1 MKKSTRETKTVQK
14 NIAPEDYTLLK
25 KAAKEFA
32 IAALFAFCLF
42 VLASFYTNLTG
53 QYGKLV
59 AKHILVYAGGAVA
72 ILLFFLVYASLL
84 HFFSREIPNKW
95 RQLAGT
101 LLLYLVAASVL
112 GIKELTGGA
121 SKFPWLE
128 AGYIG
133 LFVASKIF
141 MNAGALGTFLCGLVA
156 LYLVF
161 VLYGLPINDYIK
173 TFFAGIWHFI
183 TKPRGKNEEQNVQ
196 TETDEKAPAPLK
208 IKIQENKEEKKE
220 NFEEPFELV
229 LKDEIRPKRT
239 RKKKEPEKPQ
249 VEDPEF
255 NLGVAKAAEEGVFPP
270 PDDIFGP
277 RESREGELTPERCMP
292 LGEKM
297 IKALDEFGVQAEL
310 ADILVGPTVIQFRI
324 TLGSGIRTSKVA
336 TLSNDIALAMAVP
349 SIRIEAPVPGTS
361 FVGIEIP
368 NPHRRG
374 IPLRTLIEDATYKR
388 TKCELPLPFGIT
400 VNGEA
405 KVEGLESLPH
415 LLVAGTTGSG
425 KSVFINSCIVG
436 LCSHCTPEELRLILV
451 DPKRVEFAVYDNLPH
466 LLTSP
471 VANPKKAVHTLA
483 WAVREMEKRFNDFE
497 NAKVRNLAAYNAKP
511 NLLPKDKKP
520 HIVVI
525 VDELA
530 DLMMTASK
538 EVEDYIVRLAQK
550 ARAAGIHLILAT
562 QRPSVN
568 VITGLI
574 KANIP
579 ARVAFSVASGV
590 DSRTIIDTVGAE
602 KLLGKGDMLFL
613 SMRNPKPVRIQAPW
627 IADEILEDWLKYLNN
642 LFGDPV
648 FVDDVEKQTVAADKG
663 GEFDD
668 EMLEEAVNCVL
679 TSGIASASNLQR
691 RLRVG
696 FSRASRLIDMME
708 QLGIVGPAEGSK
720 PRELLVDE
728 EEAREKL
735 EEVIGA

>member
-1 MKKSTRETKTVQK
+1 MRKATTRTKTTVQNGRQK
-14 NIAPEDYTLLK
+14 NYILLLK
-25 KAAKEFA
+25 ICKEFL
-32 IAALFAFCLF
+32 IVLLFVQCLF
-42 VLASFYTNLTG
+42 VLASFYTDWTG
-53 QYGKLV
+53 QYGEKIAAL
-59 AKHILVYAGGAVA
+59 ILKYAGGAVA
-72 ILLFFLVYASLL
+72 IPLCFVVYGSIL
-84 HFFSREIPNKW
+84 HFFSREIPSKW
-95 RQLAGT
+95 RQIAAT
-101 LLLYLVAASVL
+101 VMLYIIAATVL
-112 GIKELTGGA
+112 GIKEMTGGA
-121 SKFPWLE
+121 SSYQWLV
-128 AGYIG
+128 AGVAG
-133 LFVASKIF
+133 LTCASKIF
-141 MNAGALGTFLCGLVA
+141 MNAGAMGTFLLGIVA
-156 LYLVF
+156 LYLV
-161 VLYGLPINDYIK
+161 LLIYGLPINSWIK
-173 TFFAGIWHFI
+173 EAVISLSRVCSRYFRREEADGTNAVQS
-183 TKPRGKNEEQNVQ
+183 TKQKKATAVKLPIKQSS
-196 TETDEKAPAPLK
+196 DE
-208 IKIQENKEEKKE
+208 
-220 NFEEPFELV
+220 FEEPFELE

-239 RKKKEPEKPQ
+239 RKKKEQEKAQ
-249 VEDPEF
+249 VEDPAF
-255 NLGVAKAAEEGVFPP
+255 NLGIAKAAEEGIFPP

-277 RESREGELTPERCMP
+277 RETRDGELTPERCMP

-297 IKALDEFGVQAEL
+297 INSLEQFGVQAKL

-361 FVGIEIP
+361 YVGIEIP

-374 IPLRTLIEDATYKR
+374 IPLRTLIEDPAYKR
-388 TKCELPLPFGIT
+388 TDYELPLPFGVT
-400 VNGEA
+400 VNGDA
-405 KVEGLESLPH
+405 KVEGLEGLPH

-436 LCSHCTPEELRLILV
+436 LCSHCTPDELRLILV

-466 LLTSP
+466 LLTPP
-471 VANPKKAVHTLA
+471 VASPKKAVHTLA
-483 WAVREMEKRFNDFE
+483 WAVREMEARFNDFE
-497 NAKVRNLAAYNAKP
+497 NAKVRNLAAFNAKP
-511 NLLPKDKKP
+511 GLLPKDRKP

-613 SMRNPKPVRIQAPW
+613 STRNPKAIRIQAPW
-627 IADEILEDWLKYLNN
+627 IADEILEDWLNYLNN
-642 LFGDPV
+642 LFGDPE
-648 FVDDVEKQTVAADKG
+648 FVEDVEKQTSAADQNC
-663 GEFDD
+663 EFDD

-679 TSGIASASNLQR
+679 ASGIASASNLQR

-728 EEAREKL
+728 EEAMEKL
-735 EEVIGA
+735 EEVLGG

>member
-1 MKKSTRETKTVQK
+1 MRKATGQSKSDVRSRGEKSFTIFWKIIKEFCVV
-14 NIAPEDYTLLK
+14 TLL
-25 KAAKEFA
+25 
-32 IAALFAFCLF
+32 ALSLF
-42 VLASFYTNLTG
+42 VLASFYTDWTG
-53 QYGKLV
+53 QYGQKI
-59 AKHILVYAGGAVA
+59 AAAILKYAGGAVA
-72 ILLFFLVYASLL
+72 IPLCFVVYASTL

-95 RQLAGT
+95 RQTTAT
-101 LLLYLVAASVL
+101 LLLYLVAATVL
-112 GIKELTGGA
+112 GVKEMTGGT
-121 SKFPWLE
+121 SSYQWLV
-128 AGYIG
+128 AGIVG
-133 LFVASKIF
+133 LTCAGKIF
-141 MNAGALGTFLCGLVA
+141 MNAGAIGIFLLGIVTI
-156 LYLVF
+156 YLVLL
-161 VLYGLPINDYIK
+161 LYGLPINSWIK
-173 TFFAGIWHFI
+173 TAIFSFAKAVWRLFRKKDVKE
-183 TKPRGKNEEQNVQ
+183 TKTDIANE
-196 TETDEKAPAPLK
+196 TSGLKLPLK
-208 IKIQENKEEKKE
+208 ANSDK
-220 NFEEPFELV
+220 FEEPFELE
-229 LKDEIRPKRT
+229 LKDEIKSKRT
-239 RKKKEPEKPQ
+239 RKKKESEKAQ
-249 VEDPEF
+249 VEDPAF
-255 NLGVAKAAEEGVFPP
+255 NLGIAKAAEDGIFPP

-277 RESREGELTPERCMP
+277 RETRDGELTPERCMP

-297 IKALDEFGVQAEL
+297 INSLEQFGVEAEL

-361 FVGIEIP
+361 YVGIEIP

-374 IPLRTLIEDATYKR
+374 IPLRTLIEDPVYKR
-388 TKCELPLPFGIT
+388 TDCELPLPFGVT
-400 VNGEA
+400 VNGDA
-405 KVEGLESLPH
+405 KVEGLEGLPH

-425 KSVFINSCIVG
+425 KSVFINACIVG
-436 LCSHCTPEELRLILV
+436 LCSHCTPDELRLILV

-466 LLTSP
+466 LLTPP
-471 VANPKKAVHTLA
+471 VASPKKAVHTLA
-483 WAVREMEKRFNDFE
+483 WAVREMEARFNDFE
-497 NAKVRNLAAYNAKP
+497 NAKVRNLAAFNAKP
-511 NLLPKDKKP
+511 GLLPKDKKP

-613 SMRNPKPVRIQAPW
+613 STRNPKAIRIQAPW
-627 IADEILEDWLKYLNN
+627 IADEILEDWLNYLNN
-642 LFGDPV
+642 LFGDPE
-648 FVDDVEKQTVAADKG
+648 FVEDVEKQTSAAEKNC
-663 GEFDD
+663 EFDD
-668 EMLEEAVNCVL
+668 DMLEEAVNCVL
-679 TSGIASASNLQR
+679 ASGIASASNLQR

-708 QLGIVGPAEGSK
+708 QLGIVGAAEGSK

-728 EEAREKL
+728 EEAMEKL
-735 EEVIGA
+735 EEVLGG